1 MVKKIR
7 EILILKYWLTFL
19 VTETSFGEFSRKKKR
34 PERCPLKKTKKK
46 LMLTKKLKLHV

>member
-19 VTETSFGEFSRKKKR
+19 VTETSFGEFSRKKK
-34 PERCPLKKTKKK
+34 KTGKMSVEKN
-46 LMLTKKLKLHV
+46 